1 MIRLVQI
8 EAKWT
13 GGIDGGQLPVGCSRA
28 GVFSLFASKAR
39 SHMLIFALCLSAC
52 APTARL
58 ADDASAQFCASPLLA
73 VDAAF
78 DGGNFHRCEFLAA
91 DEVLIE
97 IHPEDAPPINPS
109 AWYSFRVTP
118 AQSNTALAITL
129 QVQDGPARY
138 WPWVSADGED
148 WTRLPESQVQR
159 GPEEGAM
166 QIALPD
172 VDAPLW
178 VSAQELL
185 QPDDYED
192 WYAALEARVPLQR
205 EQIGV
210 SAQGRP
216 LTVLRTEPRAEVVY
230 LLGRQ
235 HPPEVTGALAMQH
248 FVDAV
253 FADTDLARAF
263 RERFAL
269 VLLPL
274 LNPDGVVEG
283 YWRHNTGGVDL
294 NRDWGPFTQPE
305 TQAVARLLDAMDA
318 LPMQPRLMLDFH
330 STQESRFYTQVAG
343 ELPGEQDFATVWL
356 DRARARIPDF
366 PFRHDAL
373 APSAQQNTKNY
384 FFRRYQI
391 PAITYE
397 LGDDV
402 PREAIASSAPVF
414 AQEMMRTLLEQ

>member
-1 MIRLVQI
+1 
-8 EAKWT
+8 
-13 GGIDGGQLPVGCSRA
+13 
-28 GVFSLFASKAR
+28 
-39 SHMLIFALCLSAC
+39 
-52 APTARL
+52 
-58 ADDASAQFCASPLLA
+58 

-78 DGGNFHRCEFLAA
+78 DGGNFHRCEFLSA
-91 DEVLIE
+91 DAVLIE

-166 QIALPD
+166 QITLPD

-216 LTVLRTEPRAEVVY
+216 LTMLRTEPRAEVVY

-248 FVDAV
+248 FVDTV
-253 FADTDLARAF
+253 FADTPLARAF

-318 LPMQPRLMLDFH
+318 QPMQPRLMLDFH

-343 ELPGEQDFATVWL
+343 ELPGEKDFATVWL

-397 LGDDV
+397 LRDDV
-402 PREAIASSAPVF
+402 PREAIARSAPVF